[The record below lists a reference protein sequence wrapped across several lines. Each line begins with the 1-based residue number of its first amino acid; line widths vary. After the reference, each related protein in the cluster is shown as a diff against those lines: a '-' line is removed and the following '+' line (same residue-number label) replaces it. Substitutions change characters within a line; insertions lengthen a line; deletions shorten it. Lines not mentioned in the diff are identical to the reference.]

1 MTLLEWSHKSF
12 KHWETILDNRI
23 ESISP
28 LLLLHF
34 LSSHEYLSHL
44 PLELQLQ
51 LEAYEILRL
60 SKSQEVM

>member
-28 LLLLHF
+28 LLLHF

-60 SKSQEVM
+60 SKSQEMM